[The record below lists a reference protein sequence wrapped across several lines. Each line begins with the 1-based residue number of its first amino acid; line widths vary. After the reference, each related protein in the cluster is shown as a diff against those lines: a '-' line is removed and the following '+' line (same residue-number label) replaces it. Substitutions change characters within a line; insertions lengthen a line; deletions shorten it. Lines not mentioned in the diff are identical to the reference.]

1 MDIGGIGFQDCRVGT
16 LGATEKYG
24 WGGRISFA
32 FGSLVSGGCAA
43 FGSNLSRLS
52 SFVQGERNLANMA
65 GAEGFEPSHDGIKTR
80 CLTAWLRPSRFGPLL
95 VGKQRVHRRL
105 INALGNKTL

>member
-1 MDIGGIGFQDCRVGT
+1 MDIGGVGFQDCRVGT

-32 FGSLVSGGCAA
+32 FGSLVSGRCAA

-80 CLTAWLRPSRFGPLL
+80 CLTASLRPSRFVPFVGPEATCT
-95 VGKQRVHRRL
+95 RRSD
-105 INALGNKTL
+105 

>member
-43 FGSNLSRLS
+43 FGSNLSHHS

-80 CLTAWLRPSRFGPLL
+80 CLTAWLRPSRFGPLRSEEHTFELQSRGHL
-95 VGKQRVHRRL
+95 V
-105 INALGNKTL
+105 

>member
-52 SFVQGERNLANMA
+52 SFGQGERNLANMA
-65 GAEGFEPSHDGIKTR
+65 GGGGVERSHGGIKNR
-80 CLTAWLRPSRFGPLL
+80 CPTAWLRPSRFGPLL
-95 VGKQRVHRRL
+95 VGKQGGHRRGGTD
-105 INALGNKTL
+105 LGK